1 MRSSNHFKNII
12 LILIGTAIYS
22 FGLVHFN
29 MQNNLAEGG
38 FTGIT
43 LLLFFLFSFNPS
55 ISNLLL
61 NIPVF
66 LIGWKILGRTVFI
79 YTIIGTVGLSLF
91 LELFQRYEFEL
102 GLENDLMLVALFA
115 GIFAGTGLG
124 IIFRCG
130 GTTGGSDIVA
140 RLVNKFFGWPIGNTM
155 FLFDALVI
163 VLSLLT
169 YLSIR
174 NGIYT
179 LVAVFIGAKIID
191 FIEEGS
197 YSGRG
202 AFIIS
207 DKRQEIANKIT
218 SELDRGVTSLK
229 GQGYFSKEDKN
240 VLFCVVAKNQMI
252 TLKNLVT
259 SIDPHAFVSITH
271 MNEVIGEGFTL
282 DENKKP
288 IK

>member
-1 MRSSNHFKNII
+1 
-12 LILIGTAIYS
+12 
-22 FGLVHFN
+22 
-29 MQNNLAEGG
+29 
-38 FTGIT
+38 
-43 LLLFFLFSFNPS
+43 
-55 ISNLLL
+55 
-61 NIPVF
+61 
-66 LIGWKILGRTVFI
+66 
-79 YTIIGTVGLSLF
+79 
-91 LELFQRYEFEL
+91 
-102 GLENDLMLVALFA
+102 MLVALFA

-169 YLSIR
+169 YLTIR

-191 FIEEGS
+191 FIQEGS

-207 DKRQEIANKIT
+207 DKHQEIANKIT

-288 IK
+288 IH